1 MGTVPAIAYCLLPDA
16 FGYHGAMAVISAN
29 GLSKEYPRVK
39 ALTDLTLDIPSG
51 AVGLLGPNG
60 AGKSTL
66 IKILL
71 GFTPP
76 TSGSVTVLGLDPRRA
91 PLEIRQQVGYMPEV
105 ESHIPTVSAVDY
117 VYLAARLTGLPHTDA
132 MQRTHR
138 VLNYV
143 GLHDERYRKV
153 GTYSTGMKQK
163 VKFAQAIVHHP
174 KLLLLDEPTTGLDPR
189 ARDEMLRLIRDIAH
203 GKGIDVI
210 LSTHI
215 LPDVEVVCD
224 HVVIMHRGALIAQ
237 DKLSNLTASAAAA
250 YEVRI
255 KGDRDAFIASL
266 KGEGLES
273 APAADGEDGLR
284 ITRGDGTAPILR
296 AAVASG
302 VQIRRLTRPQTTLED
317 RFSKLI
323 GG

>member
-1 MGTVPAIAYCLLPDA
+1 MG
-16 FGYHGAMAVISAN
+16 VIEARSV
-29 GLSKEYPRVK
+29 SKEYPRVR
-39 ALTDLTLDIPSG
+39 ALSDLTLDVPGG

-71 GFTPP
+71 GFTAP
-76 TSGSVTVLGLDPRRA
+76 TTGSVRVLGLDPA
-91 PLEIRQQVGYMPEV
+91 ATPLEIRQRVGYMPEV
-105 ESHIPTVSAVDY
+105 ESHIPTISAVDY

-143 GLHDERYRKV
+143 GLHDERYRKI

-189 ARDEMLRLIRDIAH
+189 AREEMLLLIRDIAH
-203 GKGIDVI
+203 GKGIDVV

-215 LPDVEVVCD
+215 LHDVEVVCD
-224 HVVIMHRGALIAQ
+224 HVLIMHRGALVAS
-237 DKLSNLTASAAAA
+237 DSLAALTAAADGA

-255 KGDRDAFIASL
+255 KGDRTAFLQSL
-266 KGEGLES
+266 KAEGL
-273 APAADGEDGLR
+273 DGSVAEEEDGVR
-284 ITRGDGTAPILR
+284 IALQDGTAPILR
-296 AAVASG
+296 AAAASG
-302 VQIRRLTRPQTTLED
+302 VQIRRLSRPQTTLED
-317 RFSKLI
+317 RFSKI
-323 GG
+323 ING

>member
-1 MGTVPAIAYCLLPDA
+1 
-16 FGYHGAMAVISAN
+16 MAVIEARA
-29 GLSKEYPRVK
+29 LSKEYPRVR
-39 ALTDLTLDIPSG
+39 ALTDLTVDIPGG

-76 TSGSVTVLGLDPRRA
+76 SAGSVSVLGLDPSVA

-105 ESHIPTVSAVDY
+105 ESHIPTISAVDY

-143 GLHDERYRKV
+143 GLHDERYRKI
-153 GTYSTGMKQK
+153 GTYPTGMKQK

-174 KLLLLDEPTTGLDPR
+174 RLLLLDEPTTGLDPR
-189 ARDEMLRLIRDIAH
+189 ARDEMLQLIRDIAT

-224 HVVIMHRGALIAQ
+224 HVVIMHRGALVAQ
-237 DKLSNLTASAAAA
+237 DALSTMTAPAETA

-255 KGDRDAFIASL
+255 KGDRAAFLASL
-266 KGEGLES
+266 KAEGLEGQEIETGFRV
-273 APAADGEDGLR
+273 AHR
-284 ITRGDGTAPILR
+284 DGTAPILR
-296 AAVASG
+296 AAVSSG
-302 VQIRRLTRPQTTLED
+302 VQVRSLTRPQTTLED
-317 RFSKLI
+317 R
-323 GG
+323 

>member
-1 MGTVPAIAYCLLPDA
+1 
-16 FGYHGAMAVISAN
+16 MAVIEAR
-29 GLSKEYPRVK
+29 GVSKTYPRVQ
-39 ALTDLTLDIPSG
+39 ALSDLTLDIPGG

-66 IKILL
+66 LKILL

-76 TSGSVTVLGLDPRRA
+76 TSGSVRVFGLDPSRT

-105 ESHIPTVSAVDY
+105 ESHIPTVSAVEF

-143 GLHDERYRKV
+143 GLDDERYRKI

-189 ARDEMLRLIRDIAH
+189 AREEMLQLIRDIAH
-203 GKGIDVI
+203 GKGIDVV

-215 LPDVEVVCD
+215 LHDVEVVCD
-224 HVVIMHRGALIAQ
+224 HVIIMHRGALVESGPIARM
-237 DKLSNLTASAAAA
+237 LSTEEAA

-255 KGDRDAFIASL
+255 KGDRAAFLASL
-266 KGEGLES
+266 KSEGLLGTPSE
-273 APAADGEDGLR
+273 ADGDTFR
-284 ITRGDGTAPILR
+284 IVHRDDTAPILR

-302 VQIRRLTRPQTTLED
+302 TQIRRLTRPQTTLED
-317 RFSKLI
+317 RFSKILSR
-323 GG
+323 

>member
-1 MGTVPAIAYCLLPDA
+1 VG
-16 FGYHGAMAVISAN
+16 VIEAKN
-29 GLSKEYPRVK
+29 LSKEYPRVR
-39 ALTDLTLDIPSG
+39 ALSDLSLDIPGG

-71 GFTPP
+71 GFTTP
-76 TSGSVTVLGLDPRRA
+76 TAGSARVLGLDPAAA
-91 PLEIRQQVGYMPEV
+91 PLEIRQRVGYMPEV
-105 ESHIPTVSAVDY
+105 ESHIPTISAVDY

-143 GLHDERYRKV
+143 GLHDERYRKI

-189 ARDEMLRLIRDIAH
+189 AREEMLILIRDIAH
-203 GKGIDVI
+203 GKGIDVV

-215 LPDVEVVCD
+215 LHDVEVVCD
-224 HVVIMHRGALIAQ
+224 HVVIMHRGALV
-237 DKLSNLTASAAAA
+237 ASDSLANMTSAGDAV
-250 YEVRI
+250 YDVRI
-255 KGDRDAFIASL
+255 KGDRAAFLASL
-266 KGEGLES
+266 KTEGLEGT
-273 APAADGEDGLR
+273 AAEEDDGVR
-284 ITRGDGTAPILR
+284 IAHQDGTAPILR
-296 AAVASG
+296 AAVSSG

-317 RFSKLI
+317 RFSKI
-323 GG
+323 IAG

>member
-1 MGTVPAIAYCLLPDA
+1 MG
-16 FGYHGAMAVISAN
+16 VIEAK
-29 GLSKEYPRVK
+29 GVSKEYPRVR
-39 ALTDLTLDIPSG
+39 ALTDLTLDVPSG

-71 GFTPP
+71 GFTAP
-76 TSGSVTVLGLDPRRA
+76 SAGSVRVLGLDPA
-91 PLEIRQQVGYMPEV
+91 ATPLEIRQRVGYMPEV
-105 ESHIPTVSAVDY
+105 ESHIPTISAVDY

-189 ARDEMLRLIRDIAH
+189 AREEMLELIRDIAH
-203 GKGIDVI
+203 GKGIDVV

-215 LPDVEVVCD
+215 LHDVEVVCD
-224 HVVIMHRGALIAQ
+224 HVLIMHRGALVAS
-237 DKLSNLTASAAAA
+237 DKLTNMTSAADTA
-250 YEVRI
+250 YDVRI
-255 KGDRDAFIASL
+255 KGDRAAFLSSL
-266 KGEGLES
+266 KAEGL
-273 APAADGEDGLR
+273 DGSVAEEDDAVR
-284 ITRGDGTAPILR
+284 VAHNDGTAPILR

-317 RFSKLI
+317 RFSKI
-323 GG
+323 IRG

>member
-1 MGTVPAIAYCLLPDA
+1 
-16 FGYHGAMAVISAN
+16 MAVIEARA
-29 GLSKEYPRVK
+29 LSKEYPRVR
-39 ALTDLTLDIPSG
+39 ALTDLTVDIPGG

-76 TSGSVTVLGLDPRRA
+76 TAGSVQVLGLDPA
-91 PLEIRQQVGYMPEV
+91 VSALEIRQSVGYMPEV

-143 GLHDERYRKV
+143 GLHDERYRKI

-189 ARDEMLRLIRDIAH
+189 ARDEMLQLIRDIAH

-215 LPDVEVVCD
+215 LPDVETVCE
-224 HVVIMHRGALIAQ
+224 HVVILHRGALVAQ
-237 DKLSNLTASAAAA
+237 DKLSNMTATAAAA

-255 KGDRDAFIASL
+255 KGDRDAFLACL
-266 KGEGLES
+266 KGEGLDG
-273 APAADGEDGLR
+273 AADDDGGFRIPHGE
-284 ITRGDGTAPILR
+284 GTAPIL
-296 AAVASG
+296 
-302 VQIRRLTRPQTTLED
+302 
-317 RFSKLI
+317 
-323 GG
+323 

>member
-1 MGTVPAIAYCLLPDA
+1 VG
-16 FGYHGAMAVISAN
+16 VIEAKN
-29 GLSKEYPRVK
+29 LSKEYPRVR
-39 ALTDLTLDIPSG
+39 ALADLSLDIPGG

-71 GFTPP
+71 GFTTP
-76 TSGSVTVLGLDPRRA
+76 TAGSARVLGLDPAAA
-91 PLEIRQQVGYMPEV
+91 PLEIRQRVGYMPEV
-105 ESHIPTVSAVDY
+105 ESHIPTISAVDY

-143 GLHDERYRKV
+143 GLHDERYRKI

-189 ARDEMLRLIRDIAH
+189 AREEMLILIRDIAH
-203 GKGIDVI
+203 GKGIDVV

-215 LPDVEVVCD
+215 LHDVEVVCD
-224 HVVIMHRGALIAQ
+224 HVVIMHRGALV
-237 DKLSNLTASAAAA
+237 ASDSLANMTSAGDAV
-250 YEVRI
+250 YDVRI
-255 KGDRDAFIASL
+255 KGDRAAFLASL
-266 KGEGLES
+266 KTEGLEGT
-273 APAADGEDGLR
+273 AAEEDDGVR
-284 ITRGDGTAPILR
+284 IAHQDGTAPILR
-296 AAVASG
+296 AAVSSG

-317 RFSKLI
+317 RFSKI
-323 GG
+323 IAG

>member
-1 MGTVPAIAYCLLPDA
+1 MG
-16 FGYHGAMAVISAN
+16 VIEARN
-29 GLSKEYPRVK
+29 LSKDYPRVR
-39 ALTDLTLDIPSG
+39 ALGDLTLDIPGG

-76 TSGSVTVLGLDPRRA
+76 GGGSARVLGLDPA
-91 PLEIRQQVGYMPEV
+91 KSPLEIRQQVGYMPEV
-105 ESHIPTVSAVDY
+105 ESHIPTISAVDY

-143 GLHDERYRKV
+143 GLHDERYRKI

-189 ARDEMLRLIRDIAH
+189 AREEMLLLIRDIAH
-203 GKGIDVI
+203 GKGIDVV

-215 LPDVEVVCD
+215 LHDVEVVCD
-224 HVVIMHRGALIAQ
+224 HVVIMHRGALV
-237 DKLSNLTASAAAA
+237 ASDSLEKMTSTGDSV

-255 KGDRDAFIASL
+255 KGDRAAFLASL
-266 KGEGLES
+266 KREGLDGV
-273 APAADGEDGLR
+273 AADDEDGIR
-284 ITRGDGTAPILR
+284 IAHHDGTAPILR
-296 AAVASG
+296 AAVSSG
-302 VQIRRLTRPQTTLED
+302 VQIRHLSRPQTTLED
-317 RFSKLI
+317 RFSKI
-323 GG
+323 IAG

>member
-1 MGTVPAIAYCLLPDA
+1 
-16 FGYHGAMAVISAN
+16 MAVIEAR
-29 GLSKEYPRVK
+29 GLSKDYPRVR
-39 ALTDLTLDIPSG
+39 ALSDLTVEIPGG

-76 TSGSVTVLGLDPRRA
+76 TSGTVSVLGLDPAVA
-91 PLEIRQQVGYMPEV
+91 PLAIRQQVGYMPEV
-105 ESHIPTVSAVDY
+105 ESQIPTINAVDY

-143 GLHDERYRKV
+143 GLHDERYRKI

-189 ARDEMLRLIRDIAH
+189 ARDEMLQLIRDIAH

-224 HVVIMHRGALIAQ
+224 HVVIMHRGALVAQ
-237 DKLSNLTASAAAA
+237 DKLSNLTASAAQA
-250 YEVRI
+250 YEVHI
-255 KGDRDAFIASL
+255 KGDRDAFLASL
-266 KGEGLES
+266 KGEGLEGI
-273 APAADGEDGLR
+273 PAETGGGFHIAQR
-284 ITRGDGTAPILR
+284 DGTAPILR